1 MPYDWRMQ
9 AKPGLMPRLA
19 FISSTY
25 YLIMAAFGLAERVT
39 LIVLNLA
46 SAIIGA

>member
-1 MPYDWRMQ
+1 MQ
-9 AKPGLMPRLA
+9 AKPGLRPRLA

-25 YLIMAAFGLAERVT
+25 YLIMAAFGLT